1 MIDILQKD
9 LLAKINKKKIVSI
22 GDSHSCFFENLNYIK
37 INHIGPVTAYNLMK
51 ENSTTRGREI
61 FYDFLKTENSNDT
74 ALLLSFGEIDLRV
87 HVVKASL
94 RDFISI
100 KDSAINTA
108 KRYIMFIDE
117 ILNLGWT
124 ILVQGPSASG
134 EERALNLD
142 YPYSGSI
149 VERNQATIIFNNEL
163 ENYCKQNSILFASLC
178 DLSIDQNTFVT
189 KSEYLF
195 DGCHLYKDPYLQSI
209 MISRYINFNN

>member
-1 MIDILQKD
+1 MIDVLQKD
-9 LLAKINKKKIVSI
+9 LLEKINKKKIVSI
-22 GDSHSCFFENLNYIK
+22 GDSHSLFFSNLNYIK

-94 RDFISI
+94 RDSISI
-100 KDSAINTA
+100 KESAINTA
-108 KRYIMFIDE
+108 KRYTMFIDE

-124 ILVQGPSASG
+124 ILVQGPSANG

-163 ENYCKQNSILFASLC
+163 ENYCKQNSILFASLY
-178 DLSIDQNTFVT
+178 DLSIDQNTFDT
-189 KSEYLF
+189 RSEYLS
-195 DGCHLYKDPYLQSI
+195 DGCHLHKDPYLQSI